1 MEDGAPRCRGGL
13 AGGARIVPRAPALP
27 QPAPSLASPEDVEE
41 ADQDAQGQD
50 GVAGFHAAGAADVAE
65 EGVAA
70 VNGGSRYANV
80 NPSAGANGR
89 ASFGD
94 GLARTAA

>member
-13 AGGARIVPRAPALP
+13 ARGAPTVPRAPALP
-27 QPAPSLASPEDVEE
+27 RPAPSLTSPEDVEE

-50 GVAGFHAAGAADVAE
+50 GVAGFHVAGAADVAE

-80 NPSAGANGR
+80 NPGTGANGR

-94 GLARTAA
+94 GLAGLAT